1 MSKLPFKAEATS
13 ANVNN
18 SFLGRDVDDTASG
31 VLTLDET
38 ISGNSGSTVSNLQR
52 QINLAKKIVYLE
64 SAKDNGDTVTLDDLS
79 LNQEVRV
86 VGNAGAVTL
95 NVLPFTNAK
104 VVEDG
109 CEITLVGGDDTNT
122 VTLSL
127 NDVQYGCYIN
137 GDATLKKG
145 YTITLSYNDEQ
156 ERYLEKSRNF

>member
-18 SFLGRDVDDTASG
+18 SFLGRDVDDSATGILS
-31 VLTLDET
+31 LDET
-38 ISGNSGSTVSNLQR
+38 VSGNSGDTITNLQR
-52 QINLAKKIVYLE
+52 QINLSKKVLFVEAAKT
-64 SAKDNGDTVTLDDLS
+64 AGDAITLDVLS

-95 NVLPFTNAK
+95 NVLPFTGVK

-122 VTLSL
+122 VTLPL
-127 NDVQYGCYIN
+127 NDVQFGCYIN

-156 ERYLEKSRNF
+156 ERYLEKGRNF